1 MYACMHAELLWLC
14 PTLCDPMDCSPL
26 GSSVHG
32 IFLARILEW
41 VAMTSSRASSRPRLR
56 TWFSRLLYWQA
67 GSLPLV
73 PLGKPWTVCVC
84 HFNLSVIHSFV
95 DGYLCFF
102 LATVNS
108 VTVNIGMLCYA
119 MLCYAML
126 SHFSRVRLCVD
137 RIDGSPPGS
146 PDPGILKARTL
157 EWVAISFSNAWKWE
171 VKVILD
177 PGSLDS
183 SYNHTIFV
191 FWHFTKNSAFRF
203 HQNFILWLNC
213 MYACMHA
220 ELLWLCP
227 TLSDPM
233 DCSPPGSSIH
243 GIFQARVLEWGAI
256 AYQI

>member
-119 MLCYAML
+119 ML

-171 VKVILD
+171 VKVKLLSRTRLLAT
-177 PGSLDS
+177 PWTAAHQAPPSMGFSRQEYWSGVSLPIKS
-183 SYNHTIFV
+183 SFCFSF
-191 FWHFTKNSAFRF
+191 FW
-203 HQNFILWLNC
+203 
-213 MYACMHA
+213 MY
-220 ELLWLCP
+220 
-227 TLSDPM
+227 T
-233 DCSPPGSSIH
+233 
-243 GIFQARVLEWGAI
+243 
-256 AYQI
+256 